1 MIRIEILK
9 EKKVRE
15 CHPDRHTEAESGLQE
30 RMEARMKEVQ
40 KVPKI

>member
-1 MIRIEILK
+1 MMSLEIL
-9 EKKVRE
+9 EKVRE
-15 CHPDRHTEAESGLQE
+15 CHPDRHTAAESGLQE

>member
-1 MIRIEILK
+1 MISLEIL
-9 EKKVRE
+9 EKVRE